1 MHHSCRKAAPTAL
14 SSLQTQD
21 LFILFLRYR
30 NTPSATWSLCGFH
43 NFTYA
48 QPPPFYFRCFSLF
61 CTLPTSLYKGSISW
75 PPPVS
80 AASCCRWD
88 AKPWPL
94 SSTHNFEH
102 ETIRRERRKGESIDR
117 SKLREIVKLKQ
128 KESSL
133 KGKVFRESPFL
144 DESNCFVIFTHQ
156 SIYFGLSPDPQT
168 LSRRWHYRK
177 AGTSASAQ
185 HPQTPGADGR

>member
-1 MHHSCRKAAPTAL
+1 MLPLPTMSAL
-14 SSLQTQD
+14 HLS
-21 LFILFLRYR
+21 
-30 NTPSATWSLCGFH
+30 FH
-43 NFTYA
+43 
-48 QPPPFYFRCFSLF
+48 PPPFCSIHFSLF
-61 CTLPTSLYKGSISW
+61 YTLPTSHSKGGTFST
-75 PPPVS
+75 PPP
-80 AASCCRWD
+80 AASAPCCWWD
-88 AKPWPL
+88 ISPSLL
-94 SSTHNFEH
+94 SSAYNSEH
-102 ETIRRERRKGESIDR
+102 ETIRREGGKGESIDR
-117 SKLREIVKLKQ
+117 SKLREIIKLKQ

>member
-1 MHHSCRKAAPTAL
+1 MPSPLHFAPGTLVFSAP
-14 SSLQTQD
+14 SPTPYSQKGEY
-21 LFILFLRYR
+21 FL
-30 NTPSATWSLCGFH
+30 A
-43 NFTYA
+43 
-48 QPPPFYFRCFSLF
+48 
-61 CTLPTSLYKGSISW
+61 
-75 PPPVS
+75 PPVS
-80 AASCCRWD
+80 AASCCWWD

-94 SSTHNFEH
+94 SMHNFEH
-102 ETIRRERRKGESIDR
+102 ETIRRERRRGESIDR
-117 SKLREIVKLKQ
+117 NKLREIIKLKQ